1 MSKTEIT
8 LRDHMASLC
17 IAPAIAKFEHWD
29 RDAGKSREQAI
40 AEYAYK
46 IADAMLIARDKG
58 AK

>member
-17 IAPAIAKFEHWD
+17 IAPAVAKFENWSED
-29 RDAGKSREQAI
+29 WGKSREQAI
-40 AEYAYK
+40 ADYAYK
-46 IADAMLIARDKG
+46 LADAMLVARDKG